1 MRPVLIENL
10 ITLSATP
17 DTATSFNALLPLR
30 FPPGLQQRSE
40 FSRSHRTLLAEA
52 LALATHL
59 DHPVYHCLD
68 PRNRGALVK
77 PSPALG
83 DSPRAG
89 NHDCWIAVVMIPSI
103 AISLKIP

>member
-1 MRPVLIENL
+1 MRTTRIFQ
-10 ITLSATP
+10 T
-17 DTATSFNALLPLR
+17 
-30 FPPGLQQRSE
+30 G
-40 FSRSHRTLLAEA
+40 SRSHRTTPNP

-77 PSPALG
+77 PPPALG
-83 DSPRAG
+83 DSRRAG

-103 AISLKIP
+103 EISLKIP